1 MQICSALI
9 RHYNGGVCMDMKTI
23 CQTEIKKGGA
33 GGFREIMEKKTICQA
48 QKMTKHDKG
57 TIKFVHMTCV
67 LYTS

>member
-1 MQICSALI
+1 MHGHENHLS
-9 RHYNGGVCMDMKTI
+9 NGNK
-23 CQTEIKKGGA
+23 KKGGA